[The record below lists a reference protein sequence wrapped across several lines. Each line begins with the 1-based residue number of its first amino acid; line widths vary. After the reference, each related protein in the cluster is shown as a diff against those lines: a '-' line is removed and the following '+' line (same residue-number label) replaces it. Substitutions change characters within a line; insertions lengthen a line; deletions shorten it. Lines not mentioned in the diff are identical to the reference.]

1 MQSETVNKAKPVG
14 LGMLILLAL
23 NGAAGA
29 IGGLRGPGPQPAP
42 YGAPA
47 YGVTAPQD
55 GLEVRRLRVEI
66 EAYKSEV
73 ERMGKGLTAR
83 LDQIDET
90 QASETRRLRER
101 IATLEA
107 RRND

>member
-1 MQSETVNKAKPVG
+1 MQSETVAKAKPVG

-29 IGGLRGPGPQPAP
+29 IGGLRGPGAQPAAYQP
-42 YGAPA
+42 PA
-47 YGVTAPQD
+47 YGVSAAHD
-55 GLEVRRLRVEI
+55 GLEVRRLRIEI

-73 ERMGKGLTAR
+73 ERMGKSLTAR

-101 IATLEA
+101 IAALEA
-107 RRND
+107 RRPD